1 VVLEGCAGAVAAG
14 DGRDLFSLQAGGQIL
29 NIAGGKCAGLR
40 NADVADGGEL
50 VFGDCDAAS
59 KWEVLGN
66 GQLKLTA
73 PGDLCLSQS
82 GLAPGRTDVAAKA
95 AVMASS
101 TANAISHGSSP
112 FLPTRC

>member
-1 VVLEGCAGAVAAG
+1 MVRPWFWKAVLGQSRLAMAGIYSAYKREG
-14 DGRDLFSLQAGGQIL
+14 RS
-29 NIAGGKCAGLR
+29 GGKCAGLR